1 MGPALAAVR
10 GSTAGAGLRG
20 LMGRVAGSGLVTE
33 AAEAKAKAVEVAAA
47 GEEGV
52 ERHLVLA
59 SAGIKKATMA
69 ASAVVAVL
77 AVVAASALAAT
88 VVASAAP

>member
-33 AAEAKAKAVEVAAA
+33 AAEAKAKEVRVAAA

-52 ERHLVLA
+52 ERHLVLP
-59 SAGIKKATMA
+59 SAGIKATMA

-77 AVVAASALAAT
+77 AVVVASALAAT